1 MTEAFLGLSAAERNE
16 ALQVAA
22 STSGRPLHVLEKDV
36 WVVWTLSALFES
48 DFGKHLVFKGGTS
61 LSKAYKAIERFSED
75 IDITYDIRVIAEDLV
90 KDTSGDEPLP
100 QTKTQGK
107 KWSDKIRER
116 LPMWLNEAV
125 LPYLQRQLEALELD
139 AKARVDDEC
148 IFIEYATQTQ
158 GYGYVAPRIKIEFGA
173 RSTGQP
179 AEAQQ
184 VFCDA
189 AEFLPRLTF
198 PVAMPLVMRVERTVW
213 EKMTAIHVFCLQGHI
228 QDRLSRHW
236 HDVAKLDV
244 AGHVDAA
251 LKSRDIA
258 QRVAR
263 HKSWFFAAKDRQD
276 NAINYVSAVNGGL
289 VLIPQGTTLEALA
302 VDYAKMIEDR
312 LFLREPEAFSWI
324 IQRCREIEKRANAI
338 SK

>member
-1 MTEAFLGLSAAERNE
+1 MTEAFLGLSAAERTE

-48 DFGKHLVFKGGTS
+48 PFGKHLVFKGGTS

-75 IDITYDIRVIAEDLV
+75 IDVTYDIRVIAEDLV
-90 KDTSGDEPLP
+90 KDASGDEPLP
-100 QTKTQGK
+100 QSKAHGK
-107 KWSDKIRER
+107 KWSDEIRER
-116 LPMWLNEAV
+116 LPAWLNDAV
-125 LPYLQRQLEALELD
+125 LPYLGRQLDALQLD
-139 AKARVDDEC
+139 AEARVDDEC
-148 IFIEYATQTQ
+148 VLIEYATQAQ

-184 VFCDA
+184 VLCDA
-189 AEFLPRLTF
+189 AEFLSGLTF
-198 PVAMPLVMRVERTVW
+198 PVAMPRVMRVERTVW
-213 EKMTAIHVFCLQGHI
+213 EKMTAIHVFCLQGSI
-228 QDRLSRHW
+228 KDRLSRHW

-258 QRVAR
+258 QRVAS
-263 HKSWFFAAKDRQD
+263 HKSWFFAAKDSQD
-276 NAINYVSAVNGGL
+276 NAINYVSAVRGGL
-289 VLIPQGTTLEALA
+289 VLVPQGTILEALA
-302 VDYAKMIEDR
+302 ADYAKMVEDR
-312 LFLREPEAFSWI
+312 LFLREPEPFSWI
-324 IQRCREIEKRANAI
+324 IERCREIEKRANAN